1 MMPNEENKIV
11 IVEDDSRII
20 RFQDITIKNDSVDR
34 DEVSAVEQEMKTLLE
49 QRENIDKRLEMLAAK
64 LEYAKRVIEIADKQ
78 KAEENNDNHIETDNV
93 ADTEEVGG

>member
-1 MMPNEENKIV
+1 MPNEENKIV

-34 DEVSAVEQEMKTLLE
+34 DEVSAVEQEMKSLLE

-78 KAEENNDNHIETDNV
+78 KAEGNNDNHIETDNV